1 VASAPLGALCVP
13 RSRTRVGRCARFALA
28 CALAAAVACASGG
41 GGIGNP
47 LKPNITPDAERRMG
61 DGADTQLREVLPL
74 VDDPIVLGF
83 LNDLG
88 QGLVRLVEPQPFVYR
103 FRIVQEPTLNAF
115 ALPGGY
121 IYFHSGTILAAK
133 DVDELAGVMAHEIAH
148 AKRSHVAR
156 LAEKSAI
163 PSLLASLLGIGAAV
177 ATGDPA
183 AAIVAQGIN
192 QSLMLAYTREIEAE
206 ADSVGTVFMV
216 RAGYDPRGMAGFF
229 DRLLAMKDSRPGFQ
243 IPPYLMS
250 HPRTEQRLDSAIARA
265 KESTLRGK
273 ADPALAAAFPEVQAR
288 LALLVRERRST
299 LPSFRRAP
307 DTTITAPALARA
319 EQLVASGDRN
329 AAVVVL
335 AEAGR
340 QEPADPRVAFRE
352 GELLA
357 ELDRA
362 EEAIASYR
370 RALLLDPEVALS
382 YYRIGQLYQKQGD
395 RVNAVF
401 YLEQAERRFEAGGL
415 LEKQA
420 RDHINR
426 LTFPLFERAGT
437 SDGSEPVTA
446 SEKTPIGAARESFRV
461 GSERVLWFGEL
472 ADEWTERA
480 EGLALRWLDPSGA
493 EVERDTKLKQR
504 GRRLVTAKLAPA
516 GGLTKPGIW
525 QVEVLLDGERAER
538 TTFRVVP

>member
-1 VASAPLGALCVP
+1 
-13 RSRTRVGRCARFALA
+13 
-28 CALAAAVACASGG
+28 
-41 GGIGNP
+41 
-47 LKPNITPDAERRMG
+47 MG

-74 VDDPIVLGF
+74 IDDPIVLGF

-88 QGLVRLVEPQPFVYR
+88 QSLVRHVEPQPFVYR

-121 IYFHSGTILAAK
+121 IYFHTGTILAAK
-133 DVDELAGVMAHEIAH
+133 DIDELAGVMAHEIAH

-192 QSLMLAYTREIEAE
+192 QSLMLAYTREIETE

-229 DRLLAMKDSRPGFQ
+229 DRLLAIKESRPGFQ

-250 HPRTEQRLDSAIARA
+250 HPRTEQRLDGAIARA
-265 KESTLRGK
+265 KATTITGK
-273 ADPALAAAFPEVQAR
+273 ADPALAAVFSEVQSR
-288 LALLVRERRST
+288 LALLMRERRST
-299 LPSFRRAP
+299 LPSFRPAP
-307 DTTITAPALARA
+307 NTKITSPALA
-319 EQLVASGDRN
+319 
-329 AAVVVL
+329 L
-335 AEAGR
+335 AEKLAHSGER
-340 QEPADPRVAFRE
+340 AAASTLLAEVGQQEPNDPRVAFRE
-352 GELLA
+352 AELLA
-357 ELDRA
+357 EQERTG
-362 EEAIASYR
+362 EAIASYR

-415 LEKQA
+415 LGKQA
-420 RDHINR
+420 RDRINR
-426 LTFPLFERAGT
+426 MTFPLFVRSGT
-437 SDGSEPVTA
+437 SDGNEPA
-446 SEKTPIGAARESFRV
+446 SDSAKTPVGGARDEFRIA
-461 GSERVLWFGEL
+461 SERVLWFGEL
-472 ADEWTERA
+472 EDEWTESVA
-480 EGLALRWLDPSGA
+480 KISLRWLDPSGA
-493 EVERDTKLKQR
+493 EVKRNDALKRR
-504 GRRLVTAKLAPA
+504 GRRTISAEFAPA
-516 GGLTKPGIW
+516 GGLAKPGIW
-525 QVEVLLDGERAER
+525 QIEVLLDGEKAER

>member
-1 VASAPLGALCVP
+1 MATRP
-13 RSRTRVGRCARFALA
+13 RLRAQRRLA
-28 CALAAAVACASGG
+28 AALAATLAGAIACTVGG
-41 GGIGNP
+41 GVGNP
-47 LKPNITPDAERRMG
+47 LKPNITADAERRMG
-61 DGADTQLREVLPL
+61 DSADTQLRDVLPL

-88 QGLVRLVEPQPFVYR
+88 QSLVRYVEPQPFVYR

-121 IYFHSGTILAAK
+121 IYFHTGTILAAK
-133 DVDELAGVMAHEIAH
+133 DIDELSGVMAHEIAH

-177 ATGDPA
+177 ATGVPA

-192 QSLMLAYTREIEAE
+192 ESLMLAYTREIERE

-229 DRLLAMKDSRPGFQ
+229 DRLLALKESRPGFQ

-250 HPRTEQRLDSAIARA
+250 HPRTEQRLEGAIERARA
-265 KESTLRGK
+265 TTITGK
-273 ADPALAAAFPEVQAR
+273 ADPALAAAFPEVQSR
-288 LALLVRERRST
+288 LALLLRERRST

-307 DTTITAPALARA
+307 DTAITTPALAEAERLAAAGERA
-319 EQLVASGDRN
+319 
-329 AAVVVL
+329 AAIAVL
-335 AEAGR
+335 ANAGQR
-340 QEPADPRVAFRE
+340 EPADPRVAFRE
-352 GELLA
+352 AELLA
-357 ELDRA
+357 EDGRTADALTA
-362 EEAIASYR
+362 YR
-370 RALLLDPEVALS
+370 RALLLDPEIALS
-382 YYRIGQLYQKQGD
+382 YYRIGQLYQQQGD

-415 LEKQA
+415 LAKQT
-420 RDHINR
+420 RDRINR
-426 LTFPLFERAGT
+426 LTFPLFERSGT
-437 SDGSEPVTA
+437 SDGTDVEGA
-446 SEKTPIGAARESFRV
+446 AEKTPVGAAREEFRV
-461 GSERVLWFGEL
+461 ASPRVRFFGEL

-480 EGLALRWLDPSGA
+480 EGLSLRWLDPSGT
-493 EVERDTKLKQR
+493 EVQHDEKLRKR
-504 GRRLVTAKLAPA
+504 GRRTVTAELVPM
-516 GGLTKPGIW
+516 GGLAKPGIW
-525 QVEVLLDGERAER
+525 QIEVLLDGERADR

>member
-1 VASAPLGALCVP
+1 VVSGLLGAA
-13 RSRTRVGRCARFALA
+13 RTALA
-28 CALAAAVACASGG
+28 CALAASVACATG

-61 DGADTQLREVLPL
+61 DSADTQLRGVLPL
-74 VDDPIVLGF
+74 IDDPIVLGF

-88 QGLVRLVEPQPFVYR
+88 QSLVRHVEPQPFVYR

-121 IYFHSGTILAAK
+121 IYFHTGTILAANN
-133 DVDELAGVMAHEIAH
+133 VDELAGVMAHEIAH

-177 ATGDPA
+177 ATGSPA

-192 QSLMLAYTREIEAE
+192 ESMMLAFTRELEAE

-216 RAGYDPRGMAGFF
+216 RAGYDPRGMASFF

-250 HPRTEQRLDSAIARA
+250 HPRTEQRLEGAIARA
-265 KESTLRGK
+265 RATTITGK
-273 ADPALAAAFPEVQAR
+273 ADPELAAELPEVQAR
-288 LALLVRERRST
+288 LAMLVREKRST

-307 DTTITAPALARA
+307 DTTITTPALAQA
-319 EQLVASGDRN
+319 EKLAASGDRN
-329 AAVVVL
+329 AAVAVL

-352 GELLA
+352 AELLA
-357 ELDRA
+357 DLDRT
-362 EEAIASYR
+362 EEAIAAYR

-382 YYRIGQLYQKQGD
+382 YYRIGQLYQQQGD

-415 LEKQA
+415 LEKQT
-420 RDHINR
+420 RDRINR
-426 LTFPLFERAGT
+426 LTFPLFERSGT
-437 SDGSEPVTA
+437 SDGSEPLTD
-446 SEKTPIGAARESFRV
+446 SEETPVGAARETFRV
-461 GSERVLWFGEL
+461 GSKRVLWFGEL

-480 EGLALRWLDPSGA
+480 EGLELRWFDPSGT
-493 EVERDTKLKQR
+493 EVKRDVKLKQR
-504 GRRLVTAKLAPA
+504 GRRLTTGELAPA

-525 QVEVLLDGERAER
+525 QIEVWLDSERAER

>member
-1 VASAPLGALCVP
+1 MATRRQLGPCAL
-13 RSRTRVGRCARFALA
+13 AFALA
-28 CALAAAVACASGG
+28 LGLACQTPGG
-41 GGIGNP
+41 GFGNP
-47 LKPNITPDAERRMG
+47 LKPNITADAERRMG
-61 DGADTQLREVLPL
+61 DGADTQLRAVLPL

-88 QGLVRLVEPQPFVYR
+88 QSLVRLLEPQPFVYR

-121 IYFHSGTILAAK
+121 IFFHTGTILAAK
-133 DVDELAGVMAHEIAH
+133 DIDELAGVMAHEIAH
-148 AKRSHVAR
+148 AKRSHIAQ

-192 QSLMLAYTREIEAE
+192 QSLQLAYTRELEAE

-229 DRLLAMKDSRPGFQ
+229 DRLLAAKDSRPGFQ

-250 HPRTEQRLDSAIARA
+250 HPRTESRLEGAIARA
-265 KESTLRGK
+265 RATTITGK
-273 ADPALAAAFPEVQAR
+273 ADPALASEFPAVQAR
-288 LALLVRERRST
+288 LALLLREGRTT

-307 DTTITAPALARA
+307 DTSITSPALAQA
-319 EQLVASGDRN
+319 EQLARTGER
-329 AAVVVL
+329 AAAIAEL

-340 QEPADPRVAFRE
+340 REPADPRVAFRE
-352 GELLA
+352 AELLA
-357 ELDRA
+357 EDGRDA
-362 EEAIASYR
+362 EAIAAYR

-415 LEKQA
+415 LQRQA
-420 RDHINR
+420 RDRINR
-426 LTFPLFERAGT
+426 LTFPLFTRSGT
-437 SDGSEPVTA
+437 SDGSEAVTA
-446 SEKTPIGAARESFRV
+446 SERTPVGRAREEFRV
-461 GSERVLWFGEL
+461 ASERVVWFGEL

-480 EGLALRWLDPSGA
+480 AGLSLRWLDPSGA
-493 EVERDTKLKQR
+493 EVKRDDALKHR
-504 GRRLVTAKLAPA
+504 GRRLVSAALERPD
-516 GGLTKPGIW
+516 GLGRAGIW
-525 QVEVLLDGERAER
+525 QIEVLLDGERAER
-538 TTFRVVP
+538 TTFRVTP